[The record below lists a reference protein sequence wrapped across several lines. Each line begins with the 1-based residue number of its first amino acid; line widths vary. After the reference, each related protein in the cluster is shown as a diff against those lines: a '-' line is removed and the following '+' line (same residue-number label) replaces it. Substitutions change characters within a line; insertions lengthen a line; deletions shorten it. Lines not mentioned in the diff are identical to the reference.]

1 MYCKCSAKIFAK
13 KLAKSNPNPTQK
25 RVRKIRVAEGVD
37 TVIPEK
43 EAPTNSTDP
52 NTTDTNPNEA
62 EFEKDLV
69 GIYAGPIGKVKD
81 VAKENKANDASMDD
95 APLNE
100 APSKD
105 DSSKDV

>member
-1 MYCKCSAKIFAK
+1 MAKEK
-13 KLAKSNPNPTQK
+13 QNPNPTPK
-25 RVRKIRVAEGVD
+25 KVRKIRIAEGVD
-37 TVIPEK
+37 NVIPEK
-43 EAPTNSTDP
+43 EVPTDSADP
-52 NTTDTNPNEA
+52 NTNEA